1 MTRKTID
8 LWLRAMNPL
17 KLPRGMAEAQRSAR
31 SMVIGLV
38 IALIVGLIPTWWM
51 FTSGWFET
59 AISAEYAKM
68 GLSAD
73 QAAIQREFMK
83 VMWPYLIASSA
94 IFSVLLYSVLAVVQ
108 WRTMTRAIPIIM
120 LAVIAYSVVA
130 NLGMRL
136 LGTLPSPDL
145 PLWINLTTWP
155 AMIVSGVIYVAS
167 LQGAMLLHRLK
178 QEA

>member
-31 SMVIGLV
+31 AMVIGLV

-94 IFSVLLYSVLAVVQ
+94 IFSVLLYRVLAVVQ

-120 LAVIAYSVVA
+120 LALIAYSVVA
-130 NLGMRL
+130 NIGMRL

-155 AMIVSGVIYVAS
+155 AMIVSGVIYIAS

>member
-59 AISAEYAKM
+59 AMSAE
-68 GLSAD
+68 
-73 QAAIQREFMK
+73 
-83 VMWPYLIASSA
+83 
-94 IFSVLLYSVLAVVQ
+94 
-108 WRTMTRAIPIIM
+108 
-120 LAVIAYSVVA
+120 
-130 NLGMRL
+130 
-136 LGTLPSPDL
+136 
-145 PLWINLTTWP
+145 
-155 AMIVSGVIYVAS
+155 
-167 LQGAMLLHRLK
+167 
-178 QEA
+178 

>member
-17 KLPRGMAEAQRSAR
+17 VLPRGMAEAQRSAR
-31 SMVIGLV
+31 SMVIGLG
-38 IALIVGLIPTWWM
+38 IALVVGLIPTWWM
-51 FTSGWFET
+51 FSSGWFET
-59 AISAEYAKM
+59 AMSSEYARM

-73 QAAIQREFMK
+73 QVAMQREFMK
-83 VMWPYLIASSA
+83 VLWPYFIASGA
-94 IFSVLLYSVLAVVQ
+94 IFSVVLYGVLAVVQ
-108 WRTMTRAIPIIM
+108 WRVMTRAIPIIM
-120 LAVIAYSVVA
+120 LAMIAYSLVA

-136 LGTLPSPDL
+136 LGTMPTPDL
-145 PLWINLTTWP
+145 PLWITLTTWP

-178 QEA
+178 REP

>member
-31 SMVIGLV
+31 AMVIGLV

-59 AISAEYAKM
+59 AMSAEYAKM

-108 WRTMTRAIPIIM
+108 WRTTTRAIPIIM

>member
-31 SMVIGLV
+31 AMVIGLI

-59 AISAEYAKM
+59 AMIAEYAKM

-94 IFSVLLYSVLAVVQ
+94 IFSVLLYGVLAVVQ
-108 WRTMTRAIPIIM
+108 WRVMTRAIPIIM
-120 LAVIAYSVVA
+120 LALIAYSVVA

-155 AMIVSGVIYVAS
+155 AMIVSGIIYVAS

>member
-1 MTRKTID
+1 
-8 LWLRAMNPL
+8 
-17 KLPRGMAEAQRSAR
+17 
-31 SMVIGLV
+31 
-38 IALIVGLIPTWWM
+38 
-51 FTSGWFET
+51 
-59 AISAEYAKM
+59 
-68 GLSAD
+68 
-73 QAAIQREFMK
+73 MK

-108 WRTMTRAIPIIM
+108 WRTTTRAIPIIM